1 MLKRKQI
8 NITDRI
14 PLLKKVLEFDIYRK
28 GHLSNCKSEVPQIGC
43 FLKNDT
49 FKIFWEF
56 MEMLLGECIFG
67 EVGTKL
73 RTEFFANYLL

>member
-1 MLKRKQI
+1 MTHIIAKKEA

-14 PLLKKVLEFDIYRK
+14 PLLIKVLEFDIYRK
-28 GHLSNCKSEVPQIGC
+28 GNLSNCKSEVPQIGC

-56 MEMLLGECIFG
+56 MEMLLGEFIID
-67 EVGTKL
+67 
-73 RTEFFANYLL
+73 RSRY